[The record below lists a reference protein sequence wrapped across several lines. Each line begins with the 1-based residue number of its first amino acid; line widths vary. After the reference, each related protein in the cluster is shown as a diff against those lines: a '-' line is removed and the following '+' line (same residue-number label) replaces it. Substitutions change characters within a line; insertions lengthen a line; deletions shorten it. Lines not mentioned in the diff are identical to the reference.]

1 MCQLLFNKRLF
12 AIYLLCLLLVA
23 ANRLNAQQVV
33 VGTPTQNI
41 GDSFFENIGVG
52 FGGRFP
58 GGSFNGPAAAPAPGQ
73 PGVNAGGGGNFG
85 FGINGGGFG
94 LGFNVGASQGS
105 SRSASSITPSV
116 TIPNGGTGS
125 IFSGSQTPFVT
136 SLIPVVGGY
145 GFNVPTPYYPVMQPS
160 YTSPLRGKIQQYY
173 DGLARV
179 SGGKPASYSSAL
191 LRSSDLS
198 PSEKLT
204 AKLSAAH
211 ESSAAYGDL
220 SVAEIKRRR
229 EIRLSAEGEAKQRE
243 IAALVERARGA
254 QEAGKTGVAR
264 VYLRQAISRAEG
276 ELQRQLSNE
285 LRSLGSD

>member
-1 MCQLLFNKRLF
+1 MCRLLFNSRLLSTCV
-12 AIYLLCLLLVA
+12 AILLLA
-23 ANRLNAQQVV
+23 SANNLNAQQVV

-58 GGSFNGPAAAPAPGQ
+58 GGSFNGPGAAAAPGL

-105 SRSASSITPSV
+105 SRSAGSITPSV
-116 TIPNGGTGS
+116 TVPNGGTGS

-145 GFNVPTPYYPVMQPS
+145 GFHVPTPYFPVMQPS
-160 YTSPLRGKIQQYY
+160 VTSPLRGKIQQYY
-173 DGLARV
+173 DGLARA
-179 SGGKPASYSSAL
+179 SGGKSASYSSSL
-191 LRSSDLS
+191 LRSRDLS

-204 AKLSAAH
+204 AKVSAARD
-211 ESSAAYGDL
+211 SSAAYGDL

-229 EIRLSAEGEAKQRE
+229 ELRLSTEGEAKQRE

-254 QEAGKTGVAR
+254 HEAGKTGVAR

-276 ELQRQLSNE
+276 KLQRQLSNE